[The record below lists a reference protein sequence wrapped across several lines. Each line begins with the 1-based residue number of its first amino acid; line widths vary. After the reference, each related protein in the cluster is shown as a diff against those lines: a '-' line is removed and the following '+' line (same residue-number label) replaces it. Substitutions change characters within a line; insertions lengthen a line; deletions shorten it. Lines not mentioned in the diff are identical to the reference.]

1 MKDIRSAL
9 IVGAGAIGAAVASRI
24 YDVDPNA
31 ISICAEGGRR
41 ERYRRDGF
49 IVNGK
54 AYDFRIA
61 EPDADAPAELVIV
74 AVKAYALEEAIE
86 AMRPFVGPET
96 IIVSLLNGVSSEQ
109 RLREAFGDE
118 KVPLAFIIAIDALR
132 IGNRIDFSSPG
143 VVRLGFEK
151 GASEERRSRVQ
162 AVSRFLAANNVP
174 HELPENMEKAL
185 WFKFMFNVAM
195 NQWSAVLR
203 GSYGLFQRSAP
214 ARELLE
220 VTMHEVLA
228 LSDALG
234 KGLSPSDI
242 DAIFATLDGL
252 NGAGRT
258 SMLQDVDARR
268 RTEVDAFAGT
278 VLRLADVAGVP
289 VPMNRALYL
298 ALKALE
304 DAASF

>member
-1 MKDIRSAL
+1 MKAITSAL
-9 IVGAGAIGAAVASRI
+9 VVGAGAIGAAVASRI
-24 YDVDPNA
+24 YDVDPKA
-31 ISICAEGGRR
+31 VAICAEGSRR
-41 ERYRRDGF
+41 ERYRRNGF
-49 IVNGK
+49 LVNGK

-61 EPDADAPAELVIV
+61 EPGADAPAELVIL
-74 AVKAYALEEAIE
+74 AVKDYALDEAIE
-86 AMRPFVGPET
+86 AMRPFVGPDT
-96 IIVSLLNGVSSEQ
+96 TIVSLLNGVSSEQ
-109 RLREAFGDE
+109 RLREVFGEE

-151 GASEERRSRVQ
+151 GASAERLERVL
-162 AVSRFLAANNVP
+162 AVSRFLAAHNVP

-203 GSYGLFQRSAP
+203 GSYGLFQKSAP
-214 ARELLE
+214 ARDLLAA
-220 VTMHEVLA
+220 TMREVLA

-234 KGLSPSDI
+234 KGLAPSDI
-242 DAIFATLDGL
+242 DTIFATLDGL
-252 NGAGRT
+252 NAAGRT

-278 VLRLADVAGVP
+278 VLRLAEETGVA

-298 ALKALE
+298 ALKTIE
-304 DAASF
+304 DAASY

>member
-1 MKDIRSAL
+1 MMDIRSAL
-9 IVGAGAIGAAVASRI
+9 VVGAGAIGAAVASRI
-24 YDVDPNA
+24 HDVDPGA
-31 ISICAEGGRR
+31 VAVCAEGDRR

-49 IVNGK
+49 IVNGR
-54 AYDFRIA
+54 AYDFRLA
-61 EPDADAPAELVIV
+61 EPGADAPAELIIV
-74 AVKAYALEEAIE
+74 AVKAYALDEAVE
-86 AMRPFVGPET
+86 AMRPFVGPDT
-96 IIVSLLNGVSSEQ
+96 VIVSLLNGVSSEQ
-109 RLREAFGDE
+109 RLREAFGGE

-151 GASEERRSRVQ
+151 GASADRRGRVQ
-162 AVSRFLAANNVP
+162 AVSRFLAAHNVP
-174 HELPENMEKAL
+174 HELPEDMEKAL

-203 GSYGLFQRSAP
+203 GPYGLFQRSAP
-214 ARELLE
+214 ARALLTA
-220 VTMHEVLA
+220 TMREVLA

-234 KGLSPSDI
+234 KGLAPSDI

-252 NGAGRT
+252 NGEGRT

-278 VLRLADVAGVP
+278 VLRLAEETGVA
-289 VPMNRALYL
+289 VPMNRALFL
-298 ALKALE
+298 ALKAIE

>member
-1 MKDIRSAL
+1 MRDIRSAL
-9 IVGAGAIGAAVASRI
+9 VVGAGAIGAAVASRI
-24 YDVDPNA
+24 YGVDPA
-31 ISICAEGGRR
+31 AVAICAEGERR

-49 IVNGK
+49 VVNGE

-61 EPDADAPAELVIV
+61 EPGADAPAELIIV
-74 AVKAYALEEAIE
+74 AVKDYALDEAIE
-86 AMRPFVGPET
+86 AMRPFVGPDT
-96 IIVSLLNGVSSEQ
+96 TIVSLLNGVSSER
-109 RLREAFGDE
+109 RLREAFGE
-118 KVPLAFIIAIDALR
+118 ERVPLAFIIGIDALR

-151 GASEERRSRVQ
+151 GASADRRARVQ
-162 AVSRFLAANNVP
+162 AVSRFLAAHDVP
-174 HELPENMEKAL
+174 HELPEDMEKAL

-214 ARELLE
+214 ARELLAA
-220 VTMHEVLA
+220 TMREVLA

-234 KGLSPSDI
+234 KGLAPSDI

-278 VLRLADVAGVP
+278 VLRLAEETGVAA
-289 VPMNRALYL
+289 PMNRALFL
-298 ALKALE
+298 ALKAIE

>member
-24 YDVDPNA
+24 FNIDPNSVA
-31 ISICAEGGRR
+31 LCAEGERL

-49 IVNGK
+49 YVNGK
-54 AYDFRIA
+54 FYNFRLA
-61 EPDADAPAELVIV
+61 EPGTDAPAELIIV
-74 AVKAYALEEAIE
+74 AVKAYALDEAIE
-86 AMRPFVGPET
+86 EMRPFVGPDT
-96 IIVSLLNGVSSEQ
+96 TIVSLLNGVSSE
-109 RLREAFGDE
+109 RSLREAFGEE

-151 GASEERRSRVQ
+151 GASEDRLERVR
-162 AVSRFLAANNVP
+162 AVSRFLAAHDVP

-203 GSYGLFQRSAP
+203 GSYGLFQKSAP

-220 VTMHEVLA
+220 ATMREVLA

-234 KGLSPSDI
+234 KGLAPSDI
-242 DAIFATLDGL
+242 DAIFATLDKL

-278 VLRLADVAGVP
+278 VLSLAEAANVP
-289 VPMNRALYL
+289 TPMNRALFL
-298 ALKALE
+298 ALKAIE
-304 DAASF
+304 SAASD